1 MRTTAEDRASVLV
14 IGLGNPSRGDDAL
27 GPLCIERLQALNM
40 PGVELLS
47 DYQLQVEYAL
57 DLLGREQV
65 VFVDATVDNA
75 APFRFAP
82 VSAAE
87 DSSYS
92 SHAMSP
98 AAVLQA
104 CSRLY
109 GEAPPAWVMAIRGV
123 GFALGED
130 LSAEAKESLD
140 DAVAFLSERLC
151 TLVSDSLP
159 TNRS

>member
-1 MRTTAEDRASVLV
+1 MYATAEDPAPVLV
-14 IGLGNPSRGDDAL
+14 IGIGNPSRGDDAL

-57 DLLGREQV
+57 DLLDREQV
-65 VFVDATVDNA
+65 VFVDAAVDDA
-75 APFRFAP
+75 APFRFGP
-82 VSAAE
+82 VSAAD

-98 AAVLQA
+98 AALLQA
-104 CSRLY
+104 CSQLY
-109 GEAPPAWVMAIRGV
+109 GKATPARLMAIRGV

-130 LSAEAKESLD
+130 LSSEARAGLD
-140 DAVAFLSERLC
+140 DAVAFLAEHLR
-151 TLVSDSLP
+151 TLVC
-159 TNRS
+159 R